1 MLSSFFKILTTRTW
15 FAWLWTFAILIAC
28 SLPGKSLPSAPV
40 MGFDKI
46 VHVGLFC
53 VWIILWLL
61 ATRGRDIFYIILG
74 MTYGIALEFY
84 QQLLPF
90 DRSFDWWDALADA
103 AGVLLGYFFKIL
115 IIDRYLQ
122 RLY

>member
-1 MLSSFFKILTTRTW
+1 MIASLLKFLTTRNW
-15 FAWLWTFAILIAC
+15 AAWLWTFAILIAC
-28 SLPGKSLPSAPV
+28 SLPGKSIPAAPM

-46 VHVGLFC
+46 VHIGLFC

-61 ATRGRDIFYIILG
+61 ATRGKVLFYILLG
-74 MTYGIALEFY
+74 MAYGLALEFY

-90 DRSFDWWDALADA
+90 DRSFDWWDAVADA
-103 AGVLLGYFFKIL
+103 VGVLFGYYFKIL
-115 IIDRYLQ
+115 VIDRYLQ

>member
-1 MLSSFFKILTTRTW
+1 MIAPFLKFLTTRNW
-15 FAWLWTFAILIAC
+15 IAWLWTLAILVAC
-28 SLPGKSLPSAPV
+28 SLPGKSLPAAPV

-61 ATRGRDIFYIILG
+61 ATRNKALFYILLG
-74 MTYGIALEFY
+74 MVYGLALEFY

-103 AGVLLGYFFKIL
+103 VGVLLGYFFKVWV
-115 IIDRYLQ
+115 IDRYLQ